1 MSLPEREQYYLDE
14 AQPRLGISARDLQ
27 YYLCHGELKASVWL
41 HPRRMEYAELG
52 LAVEGEYNY
61 CGVRTFGGYAA
72 LSPSSCRALLMWGW
86 ADVDSFYDPWPSVR
100 LQPYSDTEGTHAIR
114 MLREEMVISREEC
127 ERFIVSYG
135 PDDEMMRGPGR
146 PSLMPE
152 IMAEHRRRYQAGEHF
167 KHAGREAQALTQW
180 AESRFPGDVIPTQKT
195 VRNHLAQARK
205 NLPDTF

>member
-1 MSLPEREQYYLDE
+1 MPLPEREYFYLDE
-14 AQPRLGISARDLQ
+14 APPRLGISACDFQ

-41 HPRRMEYAELG
+41 YPRRMEYALLG
-52 LAVEGEYNY
+52 MAVEGEYSY

-72 LSPSSCRALLMWGW
+72 LSPSSCRALLMRGW
-86 ADVDSFYDPWPSVR
+86 ADVDSFYDPWPSLR
-100 LQPYSDTEGTHAIR
+100 LQPYSDAEGTHAVR
-114 MLREEMVISREEC
+114 VLREEMVISREEC
-127 ERFIVSYG
+127 DLFSRRFS
-135 PDDEMMRGPGR
+135 PEENEERGPGR

-180 AESRFPGDVIPTQKT
+180 AEGRFPGEVIPTQKT

-205 NLPDTF
+205 NVPNTF